1 MISSEI
7 GKEVIKK
14 ELPLIPKLPG
24 VYRMLNDKGEILYV
38 GKAKNLP
45 NRLKSYIAE
54 KNHIIRTERMLS
66 QTKKLEIT
74 TTSNESEALLLE
86 ANLIKKHKPKFNI
99 LLRDDKSFPFI
110 FIGNKD
116 VWPQIR
122 RHRGKKTKEGFYFG
136 PFASAGSA
144 NWTIKMIQKIFHL
157 RVCDDTVFK
166 NRERPCILYQ
176 IKRCSG
182 PCVMI
187 SSEIGKEVI
196 KRELPLIPKLP
207 GVYRMLND
215 KGEIL
220 YVGKAK
226 NLPNRLKSYIA
237 EKNHIIRTERMLS
250 QTKKLEITTTSN
262 ESEALLLEANLI
274 KKHKPKFNI
283 LLRDDKSFP
292 FIFIGNKDVWP
303 QIRRHRGKKTKEGF
317 YFGPFASAGSANW
330 TIKMIQKIFHLR
342 VCDDT
347 VFKNRERPCILYQI
361 KRCSG
366 PCVGYVE
373 KEDYK
378 KTVDDAIEFVSGKS
392 RKIQKSLSDQMEKA
406 SEDLDFEKAVI
417 LRDRIKSLNIIQS
430 SQRINEAN
438 LIEADVIAGYKESGK
453 TCIQV
458 FFYRSKQNWGNQ
470 AFFPKHDPDES
481 LSNILN
487 SFVSQFYENKSVPSS
502 IIISEEI
509 KEKNL
514 IEKTLSKKEG
524 KQVNLSVAKKGSKLK
539 VINQATKN
547 AKESLNRKLYESQN
561 NRELFDS
568 VASKFNLETN
578 INLVEVYD
586 NSHIQGTNSV
596 GALIAFGEEGFI
608 KKRYRKFNIKS
619 KKNEQDDYGMMR
631 EVLNRRFKRAI
642 QEKDNYLSFPDLVIV
657 DGGKGQYSVA
667 RDSLNELG
675 LHEIPIIAI
684 AKGKFRNSG
693 NETFFHNGKEYKFNK
708 NDPTLFFLQRI
719 RDESHRFAISAHR
732 AKRKRGISKSL
743 LDQIEGIG
751 SIRKRALLNHFGS
764 ARAVESAS
772 LDEIKSVDGV
782 EEKVAKKIYNFFHE

>member
-1 MISSEI
+1 MGYKSQKKEVMISSEI
-7 GKEVIKK
+7 GKEIIKK

-24 VYRMLNDKGEILYV
+24 VYKMLSDKDQILYV

-45 NRLKSYIAE
+45 NRLKSYVSE

-66 QTKKLEIT
+66 QTRKIEIT

-116 VWPQIR
+116 KW
-122 RHRGKKTKEGFYFG
+122 
-136 PFASAGSA
+136 S
-144 NWTIKMIQKIFHL
+144 
-157 RVCDDTVFK
+157 
-166 NRERPCILYQ
+166 Q
-176 IKRCSG
+176 IK
-182 PCVMI
+182 
-187 SSEIGKEVI
+187 
-196 KRELPLIPKLP
+196 
-207 GVYRMLND
+207 
-215 KGEIL
+215 
-220 YVGKAK
+220 
-226 NLPNRLKSYIA
+226 
-237 EKNHIIRTERMLS
+237 
-250 QTKKLEITTTSN
+250 
-262 ESEALLLEANLI
+262 
-274 KKHKPKFNI
+274 
-283 LLRDDKSFP
+283 
-292 FIFIGNKDVWP
+292 
-303 QIRRHRGKKTKEGF
+303 RHRGKKTKEGF

-366 PCVGYVE
+366 PCVGYIDE
-373 KEDYK
+373 SEYK
-378 KTVDDAIEFVSGKS
+378 RTVDDAIEFVSGKS
-392 RKIQKSLSDQMEKA
+392 RKIQKNLSDQMEKA
-406 SEDLDFEKAVI
+406 SESLDFEKAGI

-438 LIEADVIAGYKESGK
+438 LVEADVIAAYKESGQ

-470 AFFPKHDPDES
+470 AFFPKHDPDEN
-481 LSNILN
+481 LGNILN

-502 IIISEEI
+502 IILSQEI
-509 KEKNL
+509 KEKIL
-514 IEKTLSKKEG
+514 IEQTLSQKES
-524 KQVNLSVAKKGSKLK
+524 KQVNISVAKKGSKLK
-539 VINQATKN
+539 VINQAIKN
-547 AKESLNRKLYESQN
+547 AKDSLNRKLHETQN
-561 NRELFDS
+561 NRELFES
-568 VASKFNLETN
+568 VIAKFNLETN
-578 INLVEVYD
+578 INLIEVYD

-596 GALIAFGEEGFI
+596 GALISYGDEGFI
-608 KKRYRKFNIKS
+608 KKRYRKFNIKM
-619 KKNEQDDYGMMR
+619 KKNEQDDYGMMK
-631 EVLNRRFKRAI
+631 EVLTRRFKKAV
-642 QEKDNYLSFPDLVIV
+642 QEKEGHLSFPDLIFV

-667 RDSLNELG
+667 RETLNELG
-675 LHEIPIIAI
+675 LHDIPLIAI

-693 NETFFHNGKEYKFNK
+693 NETFFHNGKEYKFSK

-732 AKRKRGISKSL
+732 ARRKKGISKSL

-772 LDEIKSVDGV
+772 LDEIKSVEGV